1 MQFICARILHSRLGL
16 GIHTHAD
23 SGDMA
28 CTCVESWRDTDH
40 VGFLLLSFYVTSLSF
55 IYVFIFFHFT
65 FAANDNKN
73 ERVPVRLCADPILYY
88 TLSLFFI
95 RSLMA
100 KAIYVYMLQQQP
112 TNEPIQ

>member
-88 TLSLFFI
+88 TLSFFH
-95 RSLMA
+95 SLSHG
-100 KAIYVYMLQQQP
+100 KSNICIYVAATAYK
-112 TNEPIQ
+112 